1 MCQLGLESFFFPSL
15 YKRSETKIL
24 VLLQDTFCEF
34 IYSIHQ
40 ALFHVPV
47 VPSGWVRVI
56 SREGGFLFKPDS
68 LRAAQLSKPV
78 IAFQTSFKHPFCWG

>member
-1 MCQLGLESFFFPSL
+1 MCQLGLESFFSPSL
-15 YKRSETKIL
+15 YKRFETKIL

-56 SREGGFLFKPDS
+56 RGFLFKPDS
-68 LRAAQLSKPV
+68 LRAAQLL
-78 IAFQTSFKHPFCWG
+78 

>member
-1 MCQLGLESFFFPSL
+1 VTTPKYEGIFSYNVSTWSGILFFLSL

-68 LRAAQLSKPV
+68 LSACD
-78 IAFQTSFKHPFCWG
+78 SFSNKF